1 VIDGPIEIGGDALEL
16 VGCSAPSPMNS
27 QLDLLLSEGIISEV
41 LGRLKSGKEAEVFR
55 VVYRGNIVAAKVYKD
70 RQQRSFQHNVAYKE
84 GRKVRN
90 SRTQRAIDKGSRF
103 GRDEAED
110 AWKSSEANT
119 LQLLHRQGVRVPTPV
134 LFYEGVLLMELV
146 SDADGDTAPRL
157 IEAAIDAENAGPLYR
172 DLRSQIIKVLCCDL
186 IHGDLSPYNVLLGV
200 AGPTIIDFP
209 QAISAAHN
217 SQSEGFFQRD
227 FENIHSF
234 FAEHDRRLLA
244 ARGDGREIWRAYTR
258 RDLSPDFIPMTRPPA
273 PPPRP
278 QQQGG
283 YNDQRQGG
291 PRYNSPRSGDPR
303 FNDQRPIQ
311 PRVDEPRFDDRR
323 PAQPRVDE
331 ARVSEQRSA
340 PPPASPPRFDDRRPA
355 QPRVDEPRVNE
366 QRSAPPQVSPP
377 RFDDQRPAQAAI
389 VDPRPARPPISD
401 ERPSPPRGPRPAVS
415 DRFAEE
421 RPKDHRNDA
430 PRGGGQQRGGDQRG
444 GGGGGQQRGGGDQRG
459 GGGGGQQ
466 RSESRSSGQRHP
478 GPRQFD
484 QAPSEQRPIAAQPP
498 AGAPTDGARSTEW
511 PSRPRVYEPPA
522 GAPRPPPAQR
532 EATAPDAEG
541 RPRRTRSRRR

>member
-1 VIDGPIEIGGDALEL
+1 
-16 VGCSAPSPMNS
+16 MNS

-110 AWKSSEANT
+110 AWKSSEAST

-146 SDADGDTAPRL
+146 NDADGDTAPRL

-209 QAISAAHN
+209 QAIAAAHN

-227 FENIHSF
+227 FENIHTF
-234 FAEHDRRLLA
+234 FAEHDRRLGA
-244 ARGDGREIWRAYTR
+244 QRGDGREIWRAYTR
-258 RDLSPDFIPMTRPPA
+258 RDLSPDYIPMTRPQA

-278 QQQGG
+278 QQPQGQG
-283 YNDQRQGG
+283 YGGQRGNDQRGG
-291 PRYNSPRSGDPR
+291 FSRYNAPRS
-303 FNDQRPIQ
+303 
-311 PRVDEPRFDDRR
+311 DEPRFNEQQPVQEQQSPPRLNEQR
-323 PAQPRVDE
+323 PAQ
-331 ARVSEQRSA
+331 EQQSQ
-340 PPPASPPRFDDRRPA
+340 PRF
-355 QPRVDEPRVNE
+355 NE
-366 QRSAPPQVSPP
+366 QRPVEQQQSQPRFNEQRPVQQQQLNPP
-377 RFDDQRPAQAAI
+377 RASGQRPAQA
-389 VDPRPARPPISD
+389 PQN
-401 ERPSPPRGPRPAVS
+401 EQRPSQYRNGPRPPVA

-421 RPKDHRNDA
+421 RPKDHRTD
-430 PRGGGQQRGGDQRG
+430 PSQSSGQRGGDQRS
-444 GGGGGQQRGGGDQRG
+444 GGQRGGDQRS
-459 GGGGGQQ
+459 GGQRDNNP
-466 RSESRSSGQRHP
+466 RSGGQRHP

-484 QAPSEQRPIAAQPP
+484 QQPSEPRPIAAQPP
-498 AGAPTDGARSTEW
+498 AAAPAEGTRSSEW

-522 GAPRPPPAQR
+522 GAPRPPPGGR
-532 EATAPDAEG
+532 EVTTADPDARG
-541 RPRRTRSRRR
+541 PRPRSRRR

>member
-1 VIDGPIEIGGDALEL
+1 
-16 VGCSAPSPMNS
+16 MNS

-146 SDADGDTAPRL
+146 NDVDGDTAPRL

-186 IHGDLSPYNVLLGV
+186 IHGDLSPYNVLLGA

-227 FENIHSF
+227 FENIHTF

-244 ARGDGREIWRAYTR
+244 SRGDGREIWRAYTR
-258 RDLSPDFIPMTRPPA
+258 RELAPDYVPMTRPPA

-278 QQQGG
+278 QQPQQQGYG
-283 YNDQRQGG
+283 DQRQAG
-291 PRYNSPRSGDPR
+291 PR
-303 FNDQRPIQ
+303 FNDPRSGGQRYNA
-311 PRVDEPRFDDRR
+311 PRSNEPRFNDAR
-323 PAQPRVDE
+323 P
-331 ARVSEQRSA
+331 
-340 PPPASPPRFDDRRPA
+340 
-355 QPRVDEPRVNE
+355 
-366 QRSAPPQVSPP
+366 APPQPTEP
-377 RFDDQRPAQAAI
+377 RFNDARPAEPRPSEPRFN
-389 VDPRPARPPISD
+389 DPRPARPQPTEPRFNPPRQAD
-401 ERPSPPRGPRPAVS
+401 QPPADQRPSPQRHGPRPPVE

-430 PRGGGQQRGGDQRG
+430 PRPGARGGDQRSGGQRGGDQRSG
-444 GGGGGQQRGGGDQRG
+444 
-459 GGGGGQQ
+459 
-466 RSESRSSGQRHP
+466 GQRHP
-478 GPRQFD
+478 GPRQYD
-484 QAPSEQRPIAAQPP
+484 QAPSEQRPSAAQPP
-498 AGAPTDGARSTEW
+498 AGPPAEGTRAPEW

-522 GAPRPPPAQR
+522 GTPRPPPGPR
-532 EATAPDAEG
+532 EVTSPDPEA
-541 RPRRTRSRRR
+541 RSPRRRSRRR

>member
-1 VIDGPIEIGGDALEL
+1 
-16 VGCSAPSPMNS
+16 MNS

-146 SDADGDTAPRL
+146 NDVDGDTAPRL

-172 DLRSQIIKVLCCDL
+172 DLRSQMIKVLCCDL
-186 IHGDLSPYNVLLGV
+186 IHGDLSPYNVLLGA

-217 SQSEGFFQRD
+217 SQSEGFFLRD
-227 FENIHSF
+227 FENIHTF
-234 FAEHDRRLLA
+234 FEEHDRRLLA
-244 ARGDGREIWRAYTR
+244 ARSDGREIWRAYTR
-258 RDLSPDFIPMTRPPA
+258 RDLSPDFVPMTRPPA

-278 QQQGG
+278 QQPQQPQSQGYG
-283 YNDQRQGG
+283 AQRYNDQRGG
-291 PRYNSPRSGDPR
+291 GQRYNAPRSNEPR
-303 FNDQRPIQ
+303 FNDQPPAPQQQQQSHPRFNEQRPVPQ
-311 PRVDEPRFDDRR
+311 PQPQQSEPRFNEQRPAQQPQQSEPRFNEQRPAQQPQQSEPRFNEQRPVQPQQSEPQRPFQPQLGAPRASGQR
-323 PAQPRVDE
+323 PAQPP
-331 ARVSEQRSA
+331 Q
-340 PPPASPPRFDDRRPA
+340 
-355 QPRVDEPRVNE
+355 NE
-366 QRSAPPQVSPP
+366 QRPQ
-377 RFDDQRPAQAAI
+377 RN
-389 VDPRPARPPISD
+389 
-401 ERPSPPRGPRPAVS
+401 GPRPPVA

-430 PRGGGQQRGGDQRG
+430 PRPGGQRGGDQRSG
-444 GGGGGQQRGGGDQRG
+444 GQRG
-459 GGGGGQQ
+459 GGGGDQ
-466 RSESRSSGQRHP
+466 RSGGQRHP

-484 QAPSEQRPIAAQPP
+484 QAPSEQRPGAAQPAHPPPGTP
-498 AGAPTDGARSTEW
+498 AEGARASEW

-522 GAPRPPPAQR
+522 GTPRPPPGQR
-532 EATAPDAEG
+532 EAPAPDAEA
-541 RPRRTRSRRR
+541 RPPRRRSRRR

>member
-1 VIDGPIEIGGDALEL
+1 
-16 VGCSAPSPMNS
+16 MNS

-146 SDADGDTAPRL
+146 NDVDGDTAPRL

-186 IHGDLSPYNVLLGV
+186 IHGDLSPYNVLLGA

-227 FENIHSF
+227 FENIHTF
-234 FAEHDRRLLA
+234 FEEHDRRLLA

-258 RDLSPDFIPMTRPPA
+258 RDLSPDFIPITRPPA

-278 QQQGG
+278 QQPQGHA
-283 YNDQRQGG
+283 DPRQGG
-291 PRYNSPRSGDPR
+291 QRFNDPRSGGQRYNAPRSDEPR
-303 FNDQRPIQ
+303 FNDP
-311 PRVDEPRFDDRR
+311 R
-323 PAQPRVDE
+323 PAQP
-331 ARVSEQRSA
+331 
-340 PPPASPPRFDDRRPA
+340 PPAAPEYNDARPA
-355 QPRVDEPRVNE
+355 QPQPA
-366 QRSAPPQVSPP
+366 APHYN
-377 RFDDQRPAQAAI
+377 DARPAQQRSSTEPRFNPPRTGEAPPA
-389 VDPRPARPPISD
+389 DPRSGQQRH
-401 ERPSPPRGPRPAVS
+401 GPRPPVA

-430 PRGGGQQRGGDQRG
+430 PRPGGQRGGEQRS
-444 GGGGGQQRGGGDQRG
+444 GGQ
-459 GGGGGQQ
+459 
-466 RSESRSSGQRHP
+466 SRSSGQRHP
-478 GPRQFD
+478 GPRQYD
-484 QAPSEQRPIAAQPP
+484 QAPSEQRPSAAQPP
-498 AGAPTDGARSTEW
+498 AGPPIAEGTRASEW
-511 PSRPRVYEPPA
+511 PSRPRVYEPPT

-532 EATAPDAEG
+532 EAPSPDGEA
-541 RPRRTRSRRR
+541 RSPRRRSRRR

>member
-1 VIDGPIEIGGDALEL
+1 
-16 VGCSAPSPMNS
+16 MNS

-146 SDADGDTAPRL
+146 NDVDGDTAPRL

-200 AGPTIIDFP
+200 NGPTIIDFP

-227 FENIHSF
+227 FENIHTF
-234 FAEHDRRLLA
+234 FAEHDRRLGA
-244 ARGDGREIWRAYTR
+244 QRGDGREIWRAYTR
-258 RDLSPDFIPMTRPPA
+258 RELSPDYVPMTRPPA

-278 QQQGG
+278 QQPQGHG
-283 YNDQRQGG
+283 DQRQGG
-291 PRYNSPRSGDPR
+291 PRYSSNDQRQGGQRYNAPRNSDPR
-303 FNDQRPIQ
+303 FNDQRPVQQ
-311 PRVDEPRFDDRR
+311 PPVHQPPVQPAPVQQPALHQPPVQQAPVQQPAVHQPPVQQRPNEPRF
-323 PAQPRVDE
+323 
-331 ARVSEQRSA
+331 
-340 PPPASPPRFDDRRPA
+340 
-355 QPRVDEPRVNE
+355 N
-366 QRSAPPQVSPP
+366 
-377 RFDDQRPAQAAI
+377 DQRPNHPQPT
-389 VDPRPARPPISD
+389 DQRPNPQRH
-401 ERPSPPRGPRPAVS
+401 GPRPPVA

-430 PRGGGQQRGGDQRG
+430 PRAGGQ
-444 GGGGGQQRGGGDQRG
+444 GGGDQRS
-459 GGGGGQQ
+459 GGQRSGGEQ
-466 RSESRSSGQRHP
+466 RSGRQRHP
-478 GPRQFD
+478 GPRQYD
-484 QAPSEQRPIAAQPP
+484 QAPTEQRPIAAQPP
-498 AGAPTDGARSTEW
+498 AGPPAEGTRSSEW

-522 GAPRPPPAQR
+522 GAARPPPAHR
-532 EATAPDAEG
+532 EATSPDPDARAP
-541 RPRRTRSRRR
+541 RPRSRRR

>member
-1 VIDGPIEIGGDALEL
+1 
-16 VGCSAPSPMNS
+16 MNS

-146 SDADGDTAPRL
+146 NDVDGDTAPRL

-172 DLRSQIIKVLCCDL
+172 DLRSQMIRVLCCDL
-186 IHGDLSPYNVLLGV
+186 IHGDLSPYNVLLGA

-227 FENIHSF
+227 FENIHTF
-234 FAEHDRRLLA
+234 FAEHDPRLNA
-244 ARGDGREIWRAYTR
+244 SRGDGREIWRAYTR
-258 RDLSPDFIPMTRPPA
+258 RDLSPDYVPMTRAPA

-278 QQQGG
+278 QQQQG
-283 YNDQRQGG
+283 YGDPRQSQQRFNDPRSGG
-291 PRYNSPRSGDPR
+291 PRHGAPRS
-303 FNDQRPIQ
+303 N
-311 PRVDEPRFDDRR
+311 EPRHNDAR
-323 PAQPRVDE
+323 P
-331 ARVSEQRSA
+331 A
-340 PPPASPPRFDDRRPA
+340 PPPAAEPRFSHPRPGPQ
-355 QPRVDEPRVNE
+355 QPTEPRFN
-366 QRSAPPQVSPP
+366 A
-377 RFDDQRPAQAAI
+377 
-389 VDPRPARPPISD
+389 PRPGPQQ
-401 ERPSPPRGPRPAVS
+401 PSTPQPPRGPRPPVA

-430 PRGGGQQRGGDQRG
+430 PRDGGHRGGDPRSGGPRG
-444 GGGGGQQRGGGDQRG
+444 GD
-459 GGGGGQQ
+459 
-466 RSESRSSGQRHP
+466 SRSGGQRHP
-478 GPRQFD
+478 GPRQYD
-484 QAPSEQRPIAAQPP
+484 QAPSEQRPPAPQPP
-498 AGAPTDGARSTEW
+498 VGPPTDGARTSEW
-511 PSRPRVYEPPA
+511 PSRPRVYEPPT
-522 GAPRPPPAQR
+522 GAPRPPPGQR
-532 EATAPDAEG
+532 EAPSPDAEA
-541 RPRRTRSRRR
+541 RAPRRRSRRR